1 MKSPCARK
9 AKISVRWPEGTFQKV
24 SFEEHAAGSEGAR
37 QAVNRERLALIR
49 QGTRDGSVLPTGK
62 G

>member
-1 MKSPCARK
+1 MKSPCVRK
-9 AKISVRWPEGTFQKV
+9 AKISVRWLEGTFQV

-49 QGTRDGSVLPTGK
+49 QGTRDGSVLPMGK